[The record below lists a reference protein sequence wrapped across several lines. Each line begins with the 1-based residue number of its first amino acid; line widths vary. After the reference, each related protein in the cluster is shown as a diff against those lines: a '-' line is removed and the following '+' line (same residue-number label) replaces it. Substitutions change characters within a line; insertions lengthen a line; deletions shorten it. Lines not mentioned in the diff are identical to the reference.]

1 MSFSQMIHQQ
11 IKRANEI
18 DPDSG
23 WHSRGYL
30 PHFDSDETVQFVTYR
45 LHGSLPRT
53 FLSKLKVRL
62 DSKQISDIEYH
73 REIER
78 YLDLAEGPNHLA
90 DQNIAKMIEENLLRF
105 DGEKYI
111 LLHWVIM
118 SNHVHLLLR
127 ILAEHSLASV
137 MHSIKSYTANQANK
151 VLDRDGP
158 FWSVEYYDRYIRN
171 AAHYGNAV
179 SYIHRNPVKAG
190 LCAEPSDWRFGCARR
205 IAGCQPAS
213 ETELDTRRDEHD

>member
-1 MSFSQMIHQQ
+1 MIHQQ
-11 IKRANEI
+11 IKKANKV

-30 PHFDSDETVQFVTYR
+30 PHFDGEETLQFVTYR

-53 FLSKLKVRL
+53 FLSKLKSRL

-78 YLDLAEGPNHLA
+78 YLDPAVGPNYLSDSSVA
-90 DQNIAKMIEENLLRF
+90 EMIEENLMRS

-118 SNHVHLLLR
+118 SNHIHLLMRL
-127 ILAEHSLASV
+127 LAGYSLASV
-137 MHSIKSYTANQANK
+137 MHSIKSYTANEANK
-151 VLDRDGP
+151 ILGRTGQ

-171 AAHYGNAV
+171 AAHYANTV

-190 LCAEPSDWRFGCARR
+190 LCAEPADWRFGCAGRT
-205 IAGCQPAS
+205 AGCQPAS
-213 ETELDTRRDEHD
+213 ESEDNTRRSEHE